1 MSGIKRKILS
11 LLFLLP
17 PSGVTCKSGGSWAD
31 ITDMACV
38 KYRNNKLVVFLKW
51 RKTRENKS
59 GRNHVIPEGMGLLPL
74 LFDF

>member
-17 PSGVTCKSGGSWAD
+17 PSGVTWESGGSWAD
-31 ITDMACV
+31 ITEIACV

-51 RKTRENKS
+51 RKNQGKQKRQKPRNS
-59 GRNHVIPEGMGLLPL
+59 GGNGASAAFV
-74 LFDF
+74 